1 MISRASIRQQVSKPP
16 SKNRK
21 ERVMVNTPRGSD
33 LGRRKKI
40 KETTPRGS
48 EFKSKRKPVS
58 SGGRGGDPR
67 KFMTKPKLITE
78 TTPRGSEFK
87 SKATKPTPKV
97 SKPTPKRKLVSSGGR
112 GGDPRKFMTKPKS
125 IKETTPRGSEFK
137 SKRKPIKETTPRGSE
152 FKPKATKPTPKVS
165 KPTPKVSKPTPKVT
179 SYSIKSGDTLSQI
192 AKKAGTTLKAL
203 LAANPSIK
211 DPNKIRVGQ
220 KIKLSAPVAN
230 RKSVYQGMTPKEM
243 AGMQMP
249 KVKRKG
255 GGRVGVGAALKG
267 YGAVR

>member
-1 MISRASIRQQVSKPP
+1 
-16 SKNRK
+16 
-21 ERVMVNTPRGSD
+21 MVNTPRGSD
-33 LGRRKKI
+33 LRRRKKI

-67 KFMTKPKLITE
+67 KFMTKPKSITE

-97 SKPTPKRKLVSSGGR
+97 TKPTPKRKLVSSGGS

-125 IKETTPRGSEFK
+125 ITETTPRGSEFK
-137 SKRKPIKETTPRGSE
+137 SKRKPIKETTPRSSE
-152 FKPKATKPTPKVS
+152 FKSKAT

-220 KIKLSAPVAN
+220 KIKLSSPVAN
-230 RKSVYQGMTPKEM
+230 RKSVYQGMTPKQI
-243 AGMQMP
+243 ADMQMP
-249 KVKRKG
+249 KKDKIISVKSGGTVKRMG
-255 GGRVGVGAALKG
+255 GGKVMSGNDLVASL
-267 YGAVR
+267 YD

>member
-1 MISRASIRQQVSKPP
+1 
-16 SKNRK
+16 
-21 ERVMVNTPRGSD
+21 MVNTPRGSD
-33 LGRRKKI
+33 LRRRKKI

-67 KFMTKPKLITE
+67 KFMTKPKSITE

-97 SKPTPKRKLVSSGGR
+97 T
-112 GGDPRKFMTKPKS
+112 
-125 IKETTPRGSEFK
+125 
-137 SKRKPIKETTPRGSE
+137 
-152 FKPKATKPTPKVS
+152 
-165 KPTPKVSKPTPKVT
+165 KPTPKVT

-220 KIKLSAPVAN
+220 KIKLSSPVAN
-230 RKSVYQGMTPKEM
+230 RKSVYQGMTPKQI
-243 AGMQMP
+243 ADMQMP
-249 KVKRKG
+249 KKDKIISVKSGGTVKRMG
-255 GGRVGVGAALKG
+255 GGKVMSGNDLVASL
-267 YGAVR
+267 YD

>member
-1 MISRASIRQQVSKPP
+1 
-16 SKNRK
+16 
-21 ERVMVNTPRGSD
+21 MVNTPRGSD

-48 EFKSKRKPVS
+48 EFKSKRKP
-58 SGGRGGDPR
+58 
-67 KFMTKPKLITE
+67 
-78 TTPRGSEFK
+78 
-87 SKATKPTPKV
+87 
-97 SKPTPKRKLVSSGGR
+97 VSSGGR

-192 AKKAGTTLKAL
+192 AKKAGTTRGIQWISFSSFKILDSPGVIPNYEWDEVKLALIGAKTVQHIKNPEKVAIGILEMFLKKSPESL
-203 LAANPSIK
+203 KNFYNINLDNEVYDIFEDIGS
-211 DPNKIRVGQ
+211 NKRF
-220 KIKLSAPVAN
+220 L
-230 RKSVYQGMTPKEM
+230 
-243 AGMQMP
+243 
-249 KVKRKG
+249 RKG
-255 GGRVGVGAALKG
+255 GKIDEMRTAVAIVNDWQKG
-267 YGAVR
+267 KLRL

>member
-1 MISRASIRQQVSKPP
+1 
-16 SKNRK
+16 
-21 ERVMVNTPRGSD
+21 MVNTPRGSD

-67 KFMTKPKLITE
+67 KFMTKPKSITE

-87 SKATKPTPKV
+87 SKAT
-97 SKPTPKRKLVSSGGR
+97 
-112 GGDPRKFMTKPKS
+112 
-125 IKETTPRGSEFK
+125 
-137 SKRKPIKETTPRGSE
+137 
-152 FKPKATKPTPKVS
+152 